1 MLRLRNILLIGQI
14 LVLTACAVSPASPQA
29 TKGSQSLTKI
39 RLPTGYIPSV
49 QYAPFYVAIAKGF
62 YKDEGLEIE
71 LDYSPETDGV
81 ALVGANEL
89 QFAVVS
95 GEQVPLARAQGLP
108 VVYVLAW
115 WQDYP
120 VAVLAM
126 QDQGIRTP
134 ADLAGKKIGLPGLY
148 GASYVGL
155 RALLSAAGLKEDDVT
170 LDSIGYNQVEA
181 LVAGR
186 EDAVVVYS
194 NNEPIQMKHK
204 GYDVDVIHVKDYVQL
219 ASNGL
224 ITNETTIAE
233 NPDLVRR
240 MTKATQRGIAYTL
253 ANPDEAFAIC
263 AQFVEGLM
271 QSDQVVQREIFD
283 TSLEF
288 WKTDQLGFS
297 DPVAWE
303 NMQEVL
309 LDMGMLTTPLDLSQ
323 TYTNDFAGK

>member
-1 MLRLRNILLIGQI
+1 
-14 LVLTACAVSPASPQA
+14 
-29 TKGSQSLTKI
+29 
-39 RLPTGYIPSV
+39 
-49 QYAPFYVAIAKGF
+49 
-62 YKDEGLEIE
+62 
-71 LDYSPETDGV
+71 
-81 ALVGANEL
+81 
-89 QFAVVS
+89 
-95 GEQVPLARAQGLP
+95 
-108 VVYVLAW
+108 
-115 WQDYP
+115 
-120 VAVLAM
+120 
-126 QDQGIRTP
+126 
-134 ADLAGKKIGLPGLY
+134 
-148 GASYVGL
+148 
-155 RALLSAAGLKEDDVT
+155 
-170 LDSIGYNQVEA
+170 
-181 LVAGR
+181 
-186 EDAVVVYS
+186 
-194 NNEPIQMKHK
+194 MKHK
-204 GYDVDVIHVKDYVQL
+204 GNDDDVIHVKDYVQL